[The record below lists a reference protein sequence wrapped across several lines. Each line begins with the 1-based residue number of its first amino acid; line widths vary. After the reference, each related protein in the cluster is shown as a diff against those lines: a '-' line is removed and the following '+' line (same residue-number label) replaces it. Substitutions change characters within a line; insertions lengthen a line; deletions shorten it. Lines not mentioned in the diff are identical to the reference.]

1 MREGQAGFGALRE
14 VLGREGGWVPT
25 GSPSSPRQ
33 EFMSEVRKK
42 IYEARS
48 GVLAERRAQEAAAE
62 HRELMAWNREE
73 NRRLQELR
81 CGAGRGGEGLG
92 GLGSAAGRLTLGI
105 LALSG

>member
-1 MREGQAGFGALRE
+1 
-14 VLGREGGWVPT
+14 
-25 GSPSSPRQ
+25 
-33 EFMSEVRKK
+33 MSEVRKK

-81 CGAGRGGEGLG
+81 CVGGGGAKGWVGWAQPRAASP
-92 GLGSAAGRLTLGI
+92 SA
-105 LALSG
+105 SWPFQDS

>member
-81 CGAGRGGEGLG
+81 CGGAKGWVGWAQPRAASP
-92 GLGSAAGRLTLGI
+92 SA
-105 LALSG
+105 SWPFQDS